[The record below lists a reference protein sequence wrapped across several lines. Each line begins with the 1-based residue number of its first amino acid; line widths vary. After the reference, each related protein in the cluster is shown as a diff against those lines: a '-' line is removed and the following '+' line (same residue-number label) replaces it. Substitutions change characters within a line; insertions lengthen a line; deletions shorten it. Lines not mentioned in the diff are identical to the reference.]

1 MSASRT
7 LEQPQPDAG
16 SIAPVE
22 ADAAESDAVG
32 PTRVVQRG
40 RSPASAPPPRKRSSR
55 SRTRSLIKIARSLTA
70 AVLAVGAGA
79 LAATI
84 WRSTV
89 SAKPTPASTVVGLES
104 TSRAGA
110 SMTRLSVVTSPAD
123 ASVLV
128 DGVKLSHEA
137 PHEAPRDGAYHR
149 VQVEAPGHVSQTVMV
164 QFDREAVPLRI
175 TLEPEPLAAAA
186 AAAPE
191 PAPDQGRAPARASRA
206 ERKSQTPKS
215 GAWVRDVGLDSPDP
229 WQK

>member
-1 MSASRT
+1 MSATRT
-7 LEQPQPDAG
+7 LEKRQPDAG

-22 ADAAESDAVG
+22 SDAAESDGVG

-40 RSPASAPPPRKRSSR
+40 ANRASAPPPRKRSSR
-55 SRTRSLIKIARSLTA
+55 SRTRSLIKIARSLA
-70 AVLAVGAGA
+70 AAALAVGAGA
-79 LAATI
+79 LAATV

-89 SAKPTPASTVVGLES
+89 SAKPTPSETVVGLEA

-110 SMTRLSVVTSPAD
+110 SMTRLSVVTTPSD
-123 ASVLV
+123 AHVLV
-128 DGVKLSHEA
+128 DGVKLSPA
-137 PHEAPRDGAYHR
+137 TPHEAPRDGAYHR

-175 TLEPEPLAAAA
+175 TLEPEPLSASKAL
-186 AAAPE
+186 E
-191 PAPDQGRAPARASRA
+191 PAPQPDRAPARPSRA
-206 ERKSQTPKS
+206 DRKSQAPKS